1 MPAVSDENEVVQQ
14 DEMTLLK
21 KRADMMGIKYH
32 PTIGLEKLREKL
44 SEAVQEQVPV
54 TPTERTSKGETI
66 GERNAR
72 LRKEAAKLVRIQ
84 ITCMNPNK
92 KEHEGEIFTASNS
105 VVGTFKKYVPFD
117 TDDGWHVPT
126 IIYKMI
132 CDRKCQVFYTAKGPR
147 GNKVRKGKLIKEF
160 NVRVLPDLT
169 AEEIH
174 ELATKQAMAGN
185 IG

>member
-1 MPAVSDENEVVQQ
+1 MPEVSDENVPAQ

-32 PTIGLEKLREKL
+32 PTIGLDKLREKV
-44 SEAVQEQVPV
+44 STSTEEPV
-54 TPTERTSKGETI
+54 AATPYERIAKGETI
-66 GERNAR
+66 PERNAR
-72 LRKEAAKLVRIQ
+72 LRKESSKLMRIRV
-84 ITCMNPNK
+84 TCMNPNK

-117 TDDGWHVPT
+117 SDDGWHVPT

-132 CDRKCQVFYTAKGPR
+132 KDRKCQVFYTAKGPR
-147 GNKVRKGKLIKEF
+147 GNKIRKGKQIKEF
-160 NVRVLPDLT
+160 AIEVMPDLT
-169 AEEIH
+169 PVELH
-174 ELATKQAMAGN
+174 ELATRQAMAGN